1 MLKIADFGGKFR
13 EPGAAPEAVGEVV
26 SGSVSGSRPASGR
39 PVTNTRLDSSFKIN
53 DSLRQESQRQPVIKV
68 SASVESSERVEAREA
83 FDETGVVAAFEKYV
97 AEHSP
102 EQTVV
107 FALRTHRPLVEGED
121 VVLPV
126 DNQLQVDKLE
136 AVRKQ
141 LQNVLMKCLNNGF
154 VTLNFKLFDAGS
166 TQEEKR
172 FFTSGEKFEHFVQL
186 NPAVADLKRVFGLE
200 LE

>member
-1 MLKIADFGGKFR
+1 MKIADFGGKFR
-13 EPGAAPEAVGEVV
+13 ESDAASEVVAEVV
-26 SGSVSGSRPASGR
+26 SGSVPKSKSKPASE
-39 PVTNTRLDSSFKIN
+39 PNTRLDSSFKIN
-53 DSLRQESQRQPVIKV
+53 DSLRQESQKQSVVKEHV
-68 SASVESSERVEAREA
+68 SVESSEKVEAREP
-83 FDETGVVAAFEKYV
+83 FDADKVVAAFEKYV

-107 FALRTHRPLVEGED
+107 FALRTHRPLVNGEGI
-121 VVLPV
+121 VLPV
-126 DNQLQVDKLE
+126 DNPLQLDKLE

-141 LQNVLMKCLNNGF
+141 LQNVLMKGLNNGF
-154 VTLNFKLFDAGS
+154 VTLDFTLFDTVS

-186 NPAVADLKRVFGLE
+186 NPAVADLKRIFGLE

>member
-1 MLKIADFGGKFR
+1 MKIADFGSKFR
-13 EPGAAPEAVGEVV
+13 EPGAAPEAVAEVV
-26 SGSVSGSRPASGR
+26 PGSVPKSEPAR
-39 PVTNTRLDSSFKIN
+39 TNARLDSSFKIK
-53 DSLRQESQRQPVIKV
+53 DSLRQESQRQSVVKV
-68 SASVESSERVEAREA
+68 YASEEPSEKVEAREP
-83 FDETGVVAAFEKYV
+83 FDADRVVAAFEGYV

-107 FALRTHRPLVEGED
+107 FALRTHRPVVNGES

-126 DNQLQVDKLE
+126 DNQLQMDKLGS
-136 AVRKQ
+136 VKKH
-141 LQNVLMKCLNNGF
+141 LLNVLMKSLNNGF
-154 VTLNFKLFDAGS
+154 VTLDFTLFDTGS

-186 NPAVADLKRVFGLE
+186 NPAVSDLKRIFGLE